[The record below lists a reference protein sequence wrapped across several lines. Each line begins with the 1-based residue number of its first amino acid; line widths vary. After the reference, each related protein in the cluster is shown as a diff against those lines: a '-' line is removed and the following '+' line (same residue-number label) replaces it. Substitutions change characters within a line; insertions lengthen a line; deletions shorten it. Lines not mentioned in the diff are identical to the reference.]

1 MYRPPLPIS
10 LVDTLTELLDDRFT
24 TDPNILEDH
33 GKDESSYPCSPPD
46 AVCFPQSKEEVSEIL
61 KACSGTRTPV
71 IPFGKGTSVEG
82 QVLARQGGIS
92 IDLSRMNNILAVHQ
106 EDMDAVVQAGA
117 TRMQLKEALNGSGL
131 FFSVDPG
138 ADATLGGMAGTR
150 ASGTNTVRYGTM
162 RENVLAL
169 QVVLADG
176 RIIQT
181 SSRARKSAAGYDL
194 THLFI
199 GSEGTLGIITEL
211 TVKLHPVPEC
221 ISSAVCPFPSIKDAV
236 NAVIRTIQSGVPIAR
251 IEFLDPLQIEAVNK
265 YSNLSC
271 EVAPTLFLEF
281 NGTKNSVEEQ
291 SRSVQKIAAEF
302 GGTKFEWSTDDD
314 ERHRLWQAR
323 HNAYFAAL
331 DLRPGCRAKA
341 TDVCVPISRLAECIE
356 ETAKDIALSSL
367 NITMLGH
374 VGDGNFHLVIVFDPS
389 SRQER
394 AEAESL
400 NQRIVE
406 RALAME
412 GTCTGEH
419 GIGIGK
425 LNFLQAEKGE
435 GVDVMRQIKSALDPL
450 NLMNPGKIFL
460 G

>member
-1 MYRPPLPIS
+1 MHQTPLPES
-10 LVDTLTELLDDRFT
+10 LVTTLTHLLGDRFT
-24 TDPNILEDH
+24 TEPTVLDEH
-33 GKDESSYPCSPPD
+33 GTDESSHPCSPPD
-46 AVCFPQSKEEVSEIL
+46 AVCFPQSTEEVSAIL
-61 KACSGTRTPV
+61 KTCSGTRTPV

-82 QVLARQGGIS
+82 QVLAKHGGIS
-92 IDLSRMNNILAVHQ
+92 IDLNRMNKILAVHD
-106 EDMDAVVQAGA
+106 EDMDAVVQAGI
-117 TRMQLKEALNGSGL
+117 TRIQLNEALAGSDL

-169 QVVLADG
+169 QVVLANG
-176 RIIQT
+176 SVIQT

-199 GSEGTLGIITEL
+199 GSEGTLGIMTEL
-211 TVKLHPVPEC
+211 TVRLHPVPEC
-221 ISSAVCPFPSIKDAV
+221 ISSAVCPFPSVKDAV
-236 NAVIRTIQSGVPIAR
+236 NAVIKTIQSGVPIAR
-251 IEFLDPLQIEAVNK
+251 VELLDPLQIKAVNK
-265 YSNLSC
+265 YSDLNC
-271 EVAPTLFLEF
+271 AVAPTLFLEF

-302 GGTKFEWSTDDD
+302 GGSQFEWSTDDD
-314 ERHRLWQAR
+314 KRSRLWQAR

-331 DLRPGCRAKA
+331 DLRPGCRAMA

-356 ETAKDIALSSL
+356 ETEKDVSRSSL
-367 NITMLGH
+367 DITILGH

-400 NQRIVE
+400 NRRVIE

-425 LNFLQAEKGE
+425 LKFLQAEKGD

-450 NLMNPGKIFL
+450 NLMNPGKIFS
-460 G
+460 